1 VTTKQNTKGNQ
12 KMIVLRGIEFNDARL
27 AKATIKAMD
36 TLESMGFKPCK
47 LTSVKL
53 RKQQNLFGCCHT
65 KKVNNRIVENKIT
78 INRKMME
85 SDDNSLQNLLC
96 HELLHSL
103 EDCADCGHDG
113 NWRKYAEMVNK
124 STGLNIKQ
132 YGSYKE
138 YGIEKDNQKTFQCKC
153 TKCGR
158 IFTYT
163 GYRAPRWYVH
173 PERFSHTH
181 TDGIRYIIKAI

>member
-1 VTTKQNTKGNQ
+1 
-12 KMIVLRGIEFNDARL
+12 MITVRGIEFNDARL
-27 AKATIKAMD
+27 AKETIKAID

-65 KKVNNRIVENKIT
+65 KRVGNRVIENKIT

-85 SDDNSLQNLLC
+85 SDDSSLQTLLC

-103 EDCADCGHDG
+103 EDCVNCGHDG
-113 NWRKYAEMVNK
+113 NWHKYAEIVNK

-132 YGSYKE
+132 YSSYE
-138 YGIEKDNQKTFQCKC
+138 ENGIVKDKKNTYQCKC
-153 TKCGR
+153 VDCGYVFKR
-158 IFTYT
+158 M
-163 GYRAPRWYVH
+163 GYRAPRWYAH

-181 TDGIRYIIKAI
+181 ADGTRHKIIAI